1 MATWGEDPRSPREAA
16 GAGAVRTGRHR
27 FARMFVGVHD
37 RQLDDKGRVA
47 LPASFRGELGE
58 RCYVSLGEDG
68 CVTIRETTEFEA
80 HARELIDSEK
90 RGMLTRSHRRSV
102 AVTSTIVSID
112 KQGRITLEEKVRQHA
127 GLRLNEPVKVAG
139 TFDAIEVWR
148 PSRFDAVASEGA
160 GEQPVRVWDDEQ

>member
-1 MATWGEDPRSPREAA
+1 
-16 GAGAVRTGRHR
+16 
-27 FARMFVGVHD
+27 
-37 RQLDDKGRVA
+37 
-47 LPASFRGELGE
+47 
-58 RCYVSLGEDG
+58 
-68 CVTIRETTEFEA
+68 
-80 HARELIDSEK
+80 
-90 RGMLTRSHRRSV
+90 MLTRSHRRSV